1 MLDKLPPELLRLVG
15 EAACPVRRTRDVV
28 IHGAVLDTSG
38 HLVLCP
44 GNPRR
49 ASLEAAQILMQTRA
63 VCRFLRDELP
73 NPRLKYRNVV
83 GPGAEGH
90 VVQSGTNTWLPE
102 DVVFPQVAD
111 RSVCFTYE
119 VRVEGQAEV
128 IGGLSR
134 SRARFGTGAEDA
146 LTWYLAP
153 HRHDFGF
160 RTRMFQRLAAGRVY
174 RNNVRLV
181 PGQWHHVGVIIERN
195 HAQTNDGQHAVRTEI
210 MYSLDGLHEVGC
222 HVLSFSVGGAP
233 EVSFDPVDR
242 LSPGQRFGM
251 VTYDTSYSW
260 RNASILHGR
269 GFPAQTASPSQGS
282 GD

>member
-49 ASLEAAQILMQTRA
+49 ARLEAEQVLVQARA

-102 DVVFPQVAD
+102 DVVFPQTAD
-111 RSVCFTYE
+111 RSVAITYE

-146 LTWYLAP
+146 LSPEKA
-153 HRHDFGF
+153 
-160 RTRMFQRLAAGRVY
+160 TRA
-174 RNNVRLV
+174 
-181 PGQWHHVGVIIERN
+181 
-195 HAQTNDGQHAVRTEI
+195 
-210 MYSLDGLHEVGC
+210 
-222 HVLSFSVGGAP
+222 
-233 EVSFDPVDR
+233 
-242 LSPGQRFGM
+242 
-251 VTYDTSYSW
+251 
-260 RNASILHGR
+260 
-269 GFPAQTASPSQGS
+269 
-282 GD
+282 